1 MNKKAES
8 DNNRW
13 ALYVGPAAAALI
25 GLVLYKSAELPPA
38 ACWTAAIT
46 TWCGLWWIFEP
57 VSIPATSILPF
68 ALFPLVGV
76 MDDKQVAAG
85 YGHNIVLLFM
95 GGFMIA
101 QALEKS
107 GAHRRLAIIM
117 VHAVGGKGGRRLV
130 LGFMLASAVLSMW
143 ISNTATTLMLLPVA
157 MAVLEQLDEKQRRLM
172 AIPLMLGL
180 AYAASIGGMGT
191 PIGTPPNVLFMGIWQ
206 ETGGRQMS
214 FLEWMKIAVPV
225 LVIMFPII
233 WLWLSRKLGRSRAV
247 ELPELGPW
255 RTEERRVLIAF
266 ALTAAAWIFR
276 KEPHGGWSSLIN
288 APGAGD
294 STVALAAVMTLF
306 VWPNGHGQRLLD
318 WQTAKKIP
326 WGILLMFGAGITIA
340 KAFDTSGLSD
350 AIGSALTGLR
360 NWHPLA
366 MMALICIIVGFLTNV
381 TSNTAM
387 AALLLPLLAAAAKA
401 AGINPAMMM
410 LPAVLSTSCAFMLP
424 VGTPPNAIVYGSGFI
439 TVKDMVR
446 EGFFVTFLGAI
457 VVTLICYLL
466 VPILLG
472 T

>member
-1 MNKKAES
+1 M
-8 DNNRW
+8 
-13 ALYVGPAAAALI
+13 
-25 GLVLYKSAELPPA
+25 GLVLYKYAGLSPA

-76 MDDKQVAAG
+76 MDEKQVAAG

-107 GAHRRLAIIM
+107 GAHKRLAIIM

-130 LGFMLASAVLSMW
+130 LGFMLASSVLSMW

-157 MAVLEQLDEKQRRLM
+157 MAVLEQLDEGQRRLL

-206 ETGGRQMS
+206 QTSGRQMS

-225 LVIMFPII
+225 LAVMFPII
-233 WLWLSRKLGRSRAV
+233 WLWLSRKLGKSQAV
-247 ELPELGPW
+247 ILPELGPW
-255 RTEERRVLIAF
+255 RSEERRVLIAF
-266 ALTAAAWIFR
+266 TLTAAAWIFR
-276 KEPHGGWSSLIN
+276 TEPKGGWSGLIG
-288 APGAGD
+288 AAGAGD
-294 STVALAAVMTLF
+294 STVALVAVLALF
-306 VWPNGHGQRLLD
+306 VWPNGHGGRLLD
-318 WQTAKKIP
+318 WNTAKKIP
-326 WGILLMFGAGITIA
+326 WGILLMFGAGMTIA
-340 KAFDTSGLSD
+340 KAFDASGLSES
-350 AIGSALTGLR
+350 IGNVLTGLKS
-360 NWHPLA
+360 WHPLT
-366 MMALICIIVGFLTNV
+366 MMLLICIIIGLLTNV

-401 AGINPAMMM
+401 ADINPAMMM
-410 LPAVLSTSCAFMLP
+410 LPATLSTSCAFMLP

-446 EGFFVTFLGAI
+446 EGFLVTLLGSI

-466 VPILLG
+466 IPLLIG